1 MILKD
6 IFVSTIFKTVINNN
20 KYKNYFLRQLNNC
33 KKSVTISN
41 MGGFQS
47 ENFKKINK
55 EILNNVFLNPAYEFA
70 KKLNPVKN
78 IKLELI
84 SYWINLNKQNNYNL
98 MHCHEGFL
106 SGVYYIKTK
115 ENCGRLVFQN
125 GDLTKMTNDYFK
137 YFNHSS
143 FYSNYAT
150 PVQEGELYLFP
161 SNTLHYVEPNLSNE
175 DRVSV
180 AFNIKVY

>member
-41 MGGFQS
+41 IGGFQS

-84 SYWINLNKQNNYNL
+84 SYWINLNK
-98 MHCHEGFL
+98 
-106 SGVYYIKTK
+106 
-115 ENCGRLVFQN
+115 
-125 GDLTKMTNDYFK
+125 
-137 YFNHSS
+137 
-143 FYSNYAT
+143 
-150 PVQEGELYLFP
+150 
-161 SNTLHYVEPNLSNE
+161 
-175 DRVSV
+175 
-180 AFNIKVY
+180 